1 MERRAV
7 EYLFRSASCSEL
19 HARVT
24 EPAEIRI
31 KHFSSRVCY
40 DILTPYRLLW
50 QSNRSCMIMK
60 PQKDEFYRQLYTTVF
75 PLVIQAF
82 MLALVSATDAIMLGL
97 VDQTSMSSV
106 SLGGQIQFVLNL
118 FVLGITGGL
127 SILSAQYWGKG
138 DHAVVER
145 LIPRNLLYMLLIG
158 GLFTAS
164 TAVAPAGVMR
174 ILTNDEQLVSSGSRY
189 LQAVSLS
196 YILCAVSQVY
206 LTVLKTTGRAGTA
219 SRISSFAV
227 ALNIVCNA
235 ILIFG
240 LLGAPKLGI
249 VGAAVATV
257 MARAVELGWCM
268 LESIRWDRILAP
280 EPALMRDF
288 WKVTGPLLAASMVW
302 GIAYTLYSVIMG
314 HMGGDAVAAHSVT
327 GIARSLVAC
336 MTRGLGNG
344 AGIMVGHVLGSGN
357 LALAKKTGGR
367 LTRLSIAAGILT
379 GGALMLLSPLIVRLA
394 PLTEAAA
401 SYLQGMLLFCGVNLM
416 FQSVNHTVL
425 DGVFCA
431 GGDSA
436 FDMYGNIGAMWCFSV
451 PLGFLAAFVWKLSP
465 VAVYCIMNLDEIV
478 KIPAVYLRYKKYIW
492 LRDLTREKAE
502 IEVNA

>member
-1 MERRAV
+1 
-7 EYLFRSASCSEL
+7 
-19 HARVT
+19 
-24 EPAEIRI
+24 
-31 KHFSSRVCY
+31 
-40 DILTPYRLLW
+40 
-50 QSNRSCMIMK
+50 MK
-60 PQKDEFYRQLYTTVF
+60 PQRDEFSRQLYTTVF

-127 SILSAQYWGKG
+127 SILTAQYWGKG
-138 DHAVVER
+138 DHEVVER

-158 GLFTAS
+158 GLFTAA
-164 TAVAPAGVMR
+164 TAIAPAAVMR

-189 LQAVSLS
+189 LRAVSLS
-196 YILCAVSQVY
+196 YILCAISQVY

-219 SRISSFAV
+219 SRISTFAV

-240 LLGAPKLGI
+240 LFGAPKLGI
-249 VGAAVATV
+249 VGAAIATV
-257 MARAVELGWCM
+257 IARAVELGWSM
-268 LESIRWDRILAP
+268 LENRKETALTLPDGRQKNVVIRIRWDRILVA
-280 EPALMRDF
+280 EPALMCDF

-344 AGIMVGHVLGSGN
+344 AGIMVGHVLGTGN
-357 LALAKKTGGR
+357 LALAKRTGRR

-379 GGALMLLSPLIVRLA
+379 GSVLMLLSPLIVRLA
-394 PLTEAAA
+394 PLTETAAA
-401 SYLQGMLLFCGVNLM
+401 YLQGMLIFCGINLM

-436 FDMYGNIGAMWCFSV
+436 FDMYGNIGAMWCFSL
-451 PLGFLAAFVWKLSP
+451 PLSFLAAFVWKLSP
-465 VAVYCIMNLDEIV
+465 VAVYCIMNMDEIV

-492 LRDLTREKAE
+492 LRDLTREKTE

>member
-1 MERRAV
+1 MK
-7 EYLFRSASCSEL
+7 
-19 HARVT
+19 AR
-24 EPAEIRI
+24 
-31 KHFSSRVCY
+31 
-40 DILTPYRLLW
+40 
-50 QSNRSCMIMK
+50 
-60 PQKDEFYRQLYTTVF
+60 KDAFYRELYTTVF

-82 MLALVSATDAIMLGL
+82 MLALVSATDAVMLGL

-106 SLGGQIQFVLNL
+106 SLGGQVQFVLNL

-138 DHAVVER
+138 DSRTVER
-145 LIPRNLLYMLLIG
+145 LIPRNLLYMLLTG
-158 GLFTAS
+158 GLFTAA
-164 TAVAPAGVMR
+164 TALLPSAVMR
-174 ILTNDEQLVSSGSRY
+174 ILTNDAELVACGSAY
-189 LQAVSLS
+189 LRAVSLS
-196 YILCAVSQVY
+196 YVLCAISQVY

-235 ILIFG
+235 VLIFG

-249 VGAAVATV
+249 VGAAIATV
-257 MARAVELGWCM
+257 IARAVELGWSM
-268 LESIRWDRILAP
+268 LASRKETALTLPDGKQKSVVIKVRWDRMLVP
-280 EPALMRDF
+280 EPALMHDF
-288 WKVTGPLLAASMVW
+288 RKVTGPLLAASMVW

-314 HMGGDAVAAHSVT
+314 HLGGDAVAAHSVT
-327 GIARSLVAC
+327 GIARSLIAC

-357 LALAKKTGGR
+357 LALAKKTAGR
-367 LTRLSIAAGILT
+367 LTRLSIIAGVVT
-379 GGALMLLSPLIVRLA
+379 GSLLMLVSPLIVRLA
-394 PLTEAAA
+394 PLTETAA

-436 FDMYGNIGAMWCFSV
+436 FDMYGNIGAMWCFSL
-451 PLGFLAAFVWKLSP
+451 PLSCLAAFVWKLSP

-492 LRDLTREKAE
+492 LRDLTRT
-502 IEVNA
+502 

>member
-1 MERRAV
+1 MNQSRDDF
-7 EYLFRSASCSEL
+7 YKEL
-19 HARVT
+19 
-24 EPAEIRI
+24 
-31 KHFSSRVCY
+31 SS
-40 DILTPYRLLW
+40 
-50 QSNRSCMIMK
+50 
-60 PQKDEFYRQLYTTVF
+60 TVF

-82 MLALVSATDAIMLGL
+82 MLALVSATDAVMLGL

-106 SLGGQIQFVLNL
+106 SLGGQVQFVLNL

-127 SILSAQYWGKG
+127 SILTSQYWGKG
-138 DHAVVER
+138 DPHTVER
-145 LIPRNLLYMLLIG
+145 LIPRNLLYMLAVGL
-158 GLFTAS
+158 LFTAFS
-164 TAVAPAGVMR
+164 GLAPEAVMR
-174 ILTNDEQLVSSGSRY
+174 ILTNDEVLVTHGSAY
-189 LQAVSLS
+189 LQSVSLS
-196 YILCAVSQVY
+196 YVLCAVSQVY
-206 LTVLKTTGRAGTA
+206 LTVLKTTGRAGVA

-235 ILIFG
+235 VLIFG
-240 LLGAPKLGI
+240 LFGAPKLGI

-257 MARAVELGWCM
+257 IARAVELIWSVLAAARATELPLPDG
-268 LESIRWDRILAP
+268 ERKTIIVRVRWDRLFVP
-280 EPALMRDF
+280 EPELTRDF
-288 WKVTGPLLAASMVW
+288 WKYTGPLLAASLVW

-314 HMGGDAVAAHSVT
+314 HLGGDAVAAHSVT
-327 GIARSLVAC
+327 GIARSLIAC

-344 AGIMVGHVLGSGN
+344 AGIMVGHVLGTGN
-357 LALAKKTGGR
+357 LALARRVGGR
-367 LTRLSIAAGILT
+367 LTRLAMAAGVVT
-379 GGALMLLSPLIVRLA
+379 GVLLMLLSPLIVHLA
-394 PLTEAAA
+394 PLTETAA
-401 SYLQGMLLFCGVNLM
+401 SYLQGMLLFCGINLM

-492 LRDLTREKAE
+492 LRDLTR
-502 IEVNA
+502 N

>member
-1 MERRAV
+1 
-7 EYLFRSASCSEL
+7 
-19 HARVT
+19 
-24 EPAEIRI
+24 
-31 KHFSSRVCY
+31 
-40 DILTPYRLLW
+40 
-50 QSNRSCMIMK
+50 MK

-138 DHAVVER
+138 EHEVVER

-158 GLFTAS
+158 GLFTAA
-164 TAVAPAGVMR
+164 TAIAPAGVMR
-174 ILTNDEQLVSSGSRY
+174 ILTNDDLLVSSGSRY

-257 MARAVELGWCM
+257 MARAVELCWSM
-268 LESIRWDRILAP
+268 LESRKETA
-280 EPALMRDF
+280 
-288 WKVTGPLLAASMVW
+288 
-302 GIAYTLYSVIMG
+302 
-314 HMGGDAVAAHSVT
+314 
-327 GIARSLVAC
+327 
-336 MTRGLGNG
+336 
-344 AGIMVGHVLGSGN
+344 
-357 LALAKKTGGR
+357 LALPDGRKKTS
-367 LTRLSIAAGILT
+367 L
-379 GGALMLLSPLIVRLA
+379 
-394 PLTEAAA
+394 
-401 SYLQGMLLFCGVNLM
+401 
-416 FQSVNHTVL
+416 
-425 DGVFCA
+425 
-431 GGDSA
+431 
-436 FDMYGNIGAMWCFSV
+436 YG
-451 PLGFLAAFVWKLSP
+451 
-465 VAVYCIMNLDEIV
+465 
-478 KIPAVYLRYKKYIW
+478 
-492 LRDLTREKAE
+492 
-502 IEVNA
+502 